1 MRTRSVILLGY
12 MLVAVL
18 GMTGCFGKGDGDA
31 PPTAPVP
38 TVDLAGTLTLPAAIN
53 SSLMASV
60 NQVSNT
66 DTTTGRAWSAPA
78 VAVNDQA
85 VTTFSLAT
93 STVSAA
99 WEFHLQQVPQAAN
112 GWYKIEVNVKKVGL
126 KAWVREADR
135 SAFTID
141 SRTTAAALLAQ
152 SSGLTADVLL
162 ATFPAAVGLVARQ
175 LEKAW
180 MTDSDLVPG
189 TIFDLASV
197 TAEVASQA
205 DFLKN
210 NTGFDPA
217 AMVAYLGLAND
228 LDGDG
233 VTDLQ
238 IATNDN
244 LTAIRFYTALSASTS
259 LKSGLASISEYTGD
273 QLLADFAA
281 GNVSQESYFNATK
294 KDFALG
300 CFFKR
305 SVAGDQYVK
314 LFVKR
319 IDLVSG
325 DFRGVVAE
333 YQFVTATSTAVATG
347 TKTFLAS
354 GAAPVEGA
362 VLASDFLTDGAPGTG
377 TLSLAS
383 LTTGLGSTAGSA
395 HMVRAYDGT
404 PDLATKYFADPYRI
418 GDPLYA
424 ANMSAARV
432 ALGMTAAPQVGDVFA
447 VFFPVTGHYALI
459 KIKEI
464 TAATITVDYKV
475 NRVPGENKF

>member
-1 MRTRSVILLGY
+1 MQRRSLILLGCV
-12 MLVAVL
+12 LVTVL
-18 GMTGCFGKGDGDA
+18 GMTGCFGGGDGGSSPA
-31 PPTAPVP
+31 APVP

-53 SSLMASV
+53 SNLMASV

-85 VTTFSLAT
+85 IAAFSLAT

-99 WEFHLQQVPQAAN
+99 WEFKLQQVPQAAN

-152 SSGLTADVLL
+152 SSGLTADALL
-162 ATFPAAVGLVARQ
+162 ATFPAAVGVVARQ

-197 TAEVASQA
+197 SAEVASQA

-244 LTAIRFYTALSASTS
+244 LTAIRFFTSLSASTS

-273 QLLADFAA
+273 QLLADFTA

-294 KDFALG
+294 KDFAMG

-305 SVAGDQYVK
+305 SAAGDKYLKV
-314 LFVKR
+314 FVKR

-333 YQFVTATSTAVATG
+333 YQYVTATATAVATG
-347 TKTFLAS
+347 TKTFLLV
-354 GAAPVEGA
+354 GADAQAGA
-362 VLASDFLTDGAPGTG
+362 VKASDFLTDGDPTADLLGF
-377 TLSLAS
+377 LSVEK
-383 LTTGLGSTAGSA
+383 GLGSSG
-395 HMVRAYDGT
+395 GT
-404 PDLATKYFADPYRI
+404 PRLRGMGPGTDLATLSYAETYSQGDTWFQADM
-418 GDPLYA
+418 A
-424 ANMSAARV
+424 A
-432 ALGMTAAPQVGDVFA
+432 ALAKINAVRSPAVGDVFT
-447 VFFPVTGHYALI
+447 VFFPKTGCYSVV
-459 KIKEI
+459 KITSI
-464 TAATITVDYKV
+464 GATTMTVDYKI
-475 NRVPGENKF
+475 NIVPGETFF